1 MFKDAGREDAV
12 KALSA
17 LNPEDGAAF
26 AAGFRDIL
34 RACREPDEE
43 RSDIFTRVLQ
53 YVEAHY
59 AENNLSYEQVA
70 DYAGVT
76 KTYLSRLFRANTNMS
91 YIEYLSRIRLTK
103 ADELLRTTDM
113 PLRDITHA
121 VGYLD
126 ESSFRRK
133 YRAHFGHS
141 VSDVRRGRDDAIDS
155 GEDAAD

>member
-1 MFKDAGREDAV
+1 M
-12 KALSA
+12 
-17 LNPEDGAAF
+17 
-26 AAGFRDIL
+26 
-34 RACREPDEE
+34 
-43 RSDIFTRVLQ
+43 
-53 YVEAHY
+53 
-59 AENNLSYEQVA
+59 A